1 MAVGGARRMRAVGGI
16 PVAPAEREDK
26 EKRARPLCHT
36 LHVKIQG
43 GGYRIMKLG
52 TFEIYPVSDGRFRL
66 DGGAM
71 FGVVPKALWEKC
83 CPADELN
90 RITLSLTALLI
101 RANGKNILVDTGLG
115 PKENDKFHRM
125 FAVERTPSI
134 LESLK
139 RLGLGPDDIDL
150 VINTHLHFDHAG
162 GNTLREEDGSIK
174 AAFPKARYITQRG
187 EFEDAAQANER
198 TKASYRLE
206 NVSPLDRINQWEF
219 LHGDTELVPGV
230 TAIVTAGH
238 TRYHQSIKIESEGR
252 IAFFLGDLIPTVSHL
267 PLPYIM
273 GYDLFPIQTLE
284 TKRWVLDR
292 AFEEQWLLLFEH
304 DPLVQAGHVKRDQEG
319 KYLLQ
324 EVSVWQ

>member
-1 MAVGGARRMRAVGGI
+1 MRLGA
-16 PVAPAEREDK
+16 
-26 EKRARPLCHT
+26 
-36 LHVKIQG
+36 
-43 GGYRIMKLG
+43 
-52 TFEIYPVSDGRFRL
+52 FEIYPVSDGRFRL

-101 RANGKNILVDTGLG
+101 RANGKNILVDTGVG
-115 PKENDKFHRM
+115 PKEDEKFRRM
-125 FAVERTPSI
+125 FAVERTPTI

-139 RLGLGPDDIDL
+139 RLGLGPDDIHL

-162 GNTLREEDGSIK
+162 GNTIREEDGSIRPV
-174 AAFPKARYITQRG
+174 FPKARYMIQQG

-198 TKASYRLE
+198 TMASYRTD
-206 NVSPLDRINQWEF
+206 NFTPIAQIDQWEF
-219 LHGDTELVPGV
+219 LHGDTEVAPGI
-230 TAIVTAGH
+230 TAVVTAGH
-238 TRYHQSIKIESEGR
+238 TRYHQSVKIQSEGQ

-273 GYDLFPIQTLE
+273 GYDLSPIQTLE
-284 TKRWVLDR
+284 TKRWVLNQ

-304 DPLVQAGHVKRDQEG
+304 DPSVQAGYVRRDQEG
-319 KYLLQ
+319 KYSLR
-324 EVSVWQ
+324 EVSAWQ